1 MNNGDILPDSAML
14 SALISSCCFVYIS
27 EDLDGYPRLQVIDGG
42 NGTGVMDPITGL
54 LTEGYAVISRDK
66 NGNVDM
72 DAYFVAGR
80 TEFYQGNRL
89 VRVDKNQA
97 PSRAGADYLQT
108 GRNAPLRA
116 FQDQSELHESDAGGA
131 SDAAQIRGQRG
142 VLLLPAEIRGGA
154 FRKRRR
160 NGNVESN
167 HFVVPAL
174 RSG

>member
-1 MNNGDILPDSAML
+1 M
-14 SALISSCCFVYIS
+14 
-27 EDLDGYPRLQVIDGG
+27 DGYPRLQVIDGG

-97 PSRAGADYLQT
+97 PS
-108 GRNAPLRA
+108 PLLVPIIYRPDAMRPFRA
-116 FQDQSELHESDAGGA
+116 FQDQSELHESDAGA
-131 SDAAQIRGQRG
+131 LRT
-142 VLLLPAEIRGGA
+142 LLRSEVSAEFYSFPQKYVVGL
-154 FRKRRR
+154 FRKR
-160 NGNVESN
+160 
-167 HFVVPAL
+167 
-174 RSG
+174 